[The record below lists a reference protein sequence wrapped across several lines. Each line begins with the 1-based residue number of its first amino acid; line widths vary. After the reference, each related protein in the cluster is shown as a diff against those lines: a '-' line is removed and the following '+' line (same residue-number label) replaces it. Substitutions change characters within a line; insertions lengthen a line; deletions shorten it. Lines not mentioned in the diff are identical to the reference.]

1 MQDSFHKT
9 DVLPSLCSDHSPI
22 LFSLDM
28 IKEGQRRKGLWKF
41 NSSLSSN
48 KRFVR
53 NMKNHIA
60 TTIIFLN
67 EENIFD
73 DQIRWEY
80 LKYEIRKFSIHFSV
94 SEAKKINNEMKTLEN
109 KIKTVEENLTNNEN
123 NEEYLKCKRDLNYIY
138 DQKIEGIKIRS
149 KCNWYEDG
157 EKSSKVFL
165 NL

>member
-1 MQDSFHKT
+1 
-9 DVLPSLCSDHSPI
+9 
-22 LFSLDM
+22 
-28 IKEGQRRKGLWKF
+28 
-41 NSSLSSN
+41 
-48 KRFVR
+48 
-53 NMKNHIA
+53 MKNHIA
-60 TTIIFLN
+60 TTTIFLH

-73 DQIRWEY
+73 DQMRWEY

-165 NL
+165 NLEKN

>member
-1 MQDSFHKT
+1 
-9 DVLPSLCSDHSPI
+9 
-22 LFSLDM
+22 M

-109 KIKTVEENLTNNEN
+109 KMKTFEENLTNNES

-165 NL
+165 NLEKN

>member
-60 TTIIFLN
+60 TTTIFLN

-80 LKYEIRKFSIHFSV
+80 LKYEIRKFSIHLSL
-94 SEAKKINNEMKTLEN
+94 SEA
-109 KIKTVEENLTNNEN
+109 
-123 NEEYLKCKRDLNYIY
+123 
-138 DQKIEGIKIRS
+138 
-149 KCNWYEDG
+149 
-157 EKSSKVFL
+157 
-165 NL
+165 

>member
-1 MQDSFHKT
+1 
-9 DVLPSLCSDHSPI
+9 
-22 LFSLDM
+22 
-28 IKEGQRRKGLWKF
+28 
-41 NSSLSSN
+41 
-48 KRFVR
+48 
-53 NMKNHIA
+53 MKNHIA
-60 TTIIFLN
+60 TTTIFLN
-67 EENIFD
+67 EKNIFN

-165 NL
+165 NLEKN